1 MKTTSKQ
8 FWFLKAGLAALVLGL
23 VLRLF
28 APSQGIAMHF
38 VEGVCLGF
46 SAVLLIAS
54 VWCVRASSQRKHV

>member
-28 APSQGIAMHF
+28 APSQGNAMHF
-38 VEGVCLGF
+38 VEGVCSGL
-46 SAVLLIAS
+46 SLVLLIAC
-54 VWCVRASSQRKHV
+54 VLCVRASSQRKHI